1 MTTFKPVDSL
11 ITITEPDSAAAEAYR
26 ILRTNISLK
35 DFDQKLKIINIISTN
50 AQESKSTT
58 ALNLAYVYSQLGK
71 KTLVID
77 LDLRAPSLHK
87 KLKIKNK
94 YGISDVVSKNVS
106 FSEAV
111 IHYASKMDIL
121 LSGTR
126 NPFASEFIQSKSFRS
141 LLEALRQAYDMVI
154 IDCPPV
160 GLVTDGVIASTL
172 CDGTIICVASGF
184 NDRKDLE
191 RTRDLLKQFDVNI
204 LGVVMTRVPVAK
216 RYYGHY
222 GRYGRY
228 GNYGGYGYGYTSS
241 KKKTKKSRMNKKEES
256 SSKRS

>member
-1 MTTFKPVDSL
+1 MTTKAAENL
-11 ITITEPDSAAAEAYR
+11 ITINEPDSAAAEAYR

-71 KTLVID
+71 KTLVMD
-77 LDLRAPSLHK
+77 LDLRVPSLHK
-87 KLKIKNK
+87 KLRIKNK
-94 YGISDVVSKNVS
+94 YGISDVVSKNVN

-111 IHYASKMDIL
+111 IHYAPKMDIL
-121 LSGTR
+121 LSGTK
-126 NPFASEFIQSKSFRS
+126 NPFASEFIQSKSFKS
-141 LLEALRQAYDMVI
+141 LLEALRQAYDLVI

-172 CDGTIICVASGF
+172 CDGTVMCVASGQ
-184 NDRKDLE
+184 NDKRDLE

-204 LGVVMTRVPVAK
+204 LGIVMTRVPVSK

-222 GRYGRY
+222 GRYGHY
-228 GNYGGYGYGYTSS
+228 NGYGGYGYGSTSP
-241 KKKTKKSRMNKKEES
+241 KKKTRSSRREKKEETAPKQS
-256 SSKRS
+256 